1 MPIRRLVIEN
11 DEAIRRLGW
20 TPGHGLNGPVVL
32 ADYWTLVTQGRTDGA
47 ETTRRGA
54 DALKLHLMR
63 RPLRG
68 LA

>member
-1 MPIRRLVIEN
+1 MPIRRLVKEN

-20 TPGHGLNGPVVL
+20 TPDHGLNGLVVL
-32 ADYWTLVTQGRTDGA
+32 ADYSTLVTQGSTDGA

-54 DALKLHLMR
+54 NALKVHLMR
-63 RPLRG
+63 GPLRG